1 MRRSTIVVAMFA
13 ATVASAGATPV
24 KERLG
29 GAAGV
34 PQQIKQQSVSTSAQ
48 KGNSQHAVNAARTPV
63 VPLRTRGNAAAAFT
77 SARNAAPAAAP
88 VAAKAPAAAAA
99 KAPAAA
105 EKVAPR
111 KARVAAKVQSKRKR
125 VATSRAAARR
135 LAAKSQTV
143 SLQREVDLSPA
154 KPSTATATLPKG
166 GIRDMVT
173 AAAERHGV
181 DPSLGHAVVQVESMY
196 NARATGRGGYIG
208 LMQLSYQTARGMGF
222 RGSRQALYEPSTNLT
237 YGMRYLAEAVRK
249 AGGSTCGA
257 VSKYQ
262 GGHGVKGV
270 TRAGAVYCAKVRRFM
285 AARSG
290 SSNRRVASN

>member
-1 MRRSTIVVAMFA
+1 A
-13 ATVASAGATPV
+13 A
-24 KERLG
+24 
-29 GAAGV
+29 
-34 PQQIKQQSVSTSAQ
+34 Q
-48 KGNSQHAVNAARTPV
+48 
-63 VPLRTRGNAAAAFT
+63 
-77 SARNAAPAAAP
+77 
-88 VAAKAPAAAAA
+88 
-99 KAPAAA
+99 
-105 EKVAPR
+105 VAPR
-111 KARVAAKVQSKRKR
+111 KTRVAAKVQSKRKR
-125 VATSRAAARR
+125 VVTSRAAARR

-143 SLQREVDLSPA
+143 SLQREIDLSPA
-154 KPSTATATLPKG
+154 KPSTDAASLPKG

-173 AAAERHGV
+173 AAAQRHGV

-270 TRAGAVYCAKVRRFM
+270 TR
-285 AARSG
+285 
-290 SSNRRVASN
+290 